1 MSNNIKAGRAVPR
14 AKGLAIIDRAVAIP
28 AGHVET
34 DYATLASELVGA
46 HENTSAEVTAIKA
59 EAERNIAVANVTLLQ
74 RIAAVARKHVG
85 FTGAQWDEYLKEP
98 VNAAFKAAGHA
109 MPGPIAAK
117 VKIAFL
123 AFANGIE
130 PMPEYENNVQAFVN
144 KQARAELKAKGI
156 IDAGETRGRKEGSAA
171 PKGVDERKQA
181 AVRLCQTGKDDKA
194 TVVRRVELLLAAT
207 TPGNW
212 KMLERV
218 LADLAERGTVWALT
232 R

>member
-1 MSNNIKAGRAVPR
+1 MTKTTKAGRAVPR
-14 AKGLAIIDRAVAIP
+14 AKGVATIDRAVAIP

-46 HENTSAEVTAIKA
+46 HESTSAEVTAIRA
-59 EAERNIAVANVTLLQ
+59 EADRSIAVANVTLLQ
-74 RIAAVARKHVG
+74 RIAQVARRHVG

-130 PMPEYENNVQAFVN
+130 PLPEYENNAQQFVN

-194 TVVRRVELLLAAT
+194 TVARRVELLLACT
-207 TPGNW
+207 TPGAW
-212 KMLERV
+212 KLTE
-218 LADLAERGTVWALT
+218 AKLAEIVKILHA
-232 R
+232 

>member
-1 MSNNIKAGRAVPR
+1 MSKNTKAGRAVPR
-14 AKGLAIIDRAVAIP
+14 AKGVATIDREVSMP
-28 AGHVET
+28 ANHVTT

-74 RIAAVARKHVG
+74 RIAAVARRHVG
-85 FTGAQWDEYLKEP
+85 FTEVQWNEFLKEP

-117 VKIAFL
+117 VKVAFL

-171 PKGVDERKQA
+171 PKGIDERKQA

-194 TVVRRVELLLAAT
+194 TVARRVELLLACT
-207 TPGNW
+207 SPGAW
-212 KMLERV
+212 KLTE
-218 LADLAERGTVWALT
+218 AKLAEIVKILHA
-232 R
+232 